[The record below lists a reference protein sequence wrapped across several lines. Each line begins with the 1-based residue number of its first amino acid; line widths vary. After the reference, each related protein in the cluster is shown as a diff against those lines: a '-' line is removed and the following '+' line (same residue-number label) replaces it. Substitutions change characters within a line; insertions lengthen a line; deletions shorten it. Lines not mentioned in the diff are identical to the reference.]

1 MRLSSKW
8 RHRLISA
15 TYLDIKPKP
24 THAVTIWDVTIWE
37 FQEWEVKDSV
47 KRRQTLALQNRFS
60 ELEAEAS

>member
-24 THAVTIWDVTIWE
+24 THAVTIWE